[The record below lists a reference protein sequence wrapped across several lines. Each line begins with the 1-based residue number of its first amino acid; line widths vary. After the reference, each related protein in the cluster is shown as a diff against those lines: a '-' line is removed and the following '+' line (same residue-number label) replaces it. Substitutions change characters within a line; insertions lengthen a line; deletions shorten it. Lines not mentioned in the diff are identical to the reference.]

1 MGSFFDTLLAGTLHQ
16 WASLILPSQRIF
28 YLYLASAFVIAAIT
42 YFWFA
47 RRAAEDRPDGIEK
60 GLLGYLFD
68 PNIWW
73 HKSARQD
80 YLFFFVNGLIY
91 YGIIGQLMI
100 GGHVFYNAMGVGWE
114 SLFGLRGTP
123 VFEPNALSALAYTIV
138 FLLAVDLAVW
148 VTHYLQHK
156 VQVLWQ
162 FHQVHHSAEV
172 LTPATVYRMHPVDLF
187 FTGLVSVTLIAI
199 GFSGFVYLTG
209 SEPQQQTVMGVNIL
223 LFTFYLVGYNLR
235 HSHIWLS
242 YPPWLS
248 YILISPAQHQT
259 HHSID
264 AKHYDRNFGLVFAFW
279 DWLFGTLYVPRG
291 YEKLEFGIAKEEPNP
306 FGSVQEIYLK
316 PFVGAWRILAPEGAS
331 ALRRITVPLF
341 IGLAV
346 GGYTTFQYIAKATAS
361 EANLPSFHL
370 EELTWT
376 EVDLAL
382 AEGYRAILIPTGG
395 VEQNGPHMILGKHN
409 HVARAAAERIAQTH
423 GQMLVAPVIAHVPE
437 GAIAPAPT
445 GHMRWPGTISLPE
458 DVFEDVLEATAR
470 SLAAHGFET
479 IYFIGDSLLNQEPQA
494 RVAARL
500 DSDLSQAGTRVFHV
514 GDYYGANGQIDAL
527 LEQGFS
533 EGEIG
538 GHAGIRDTSELLAVH
553 PGGIR
558 RHPVPA
564 PAGRDAGYGGAPSK
578 ATAAIGQEMLRL
590 KVDAALAQIE
600 RLSDRTLANR

>member
-1 MGSFFDTLLAGTLHQ
+1 MGSFFDTLLAGTIQQ
-16 WASLILPSQRIF
+16 WTSLLFPTQRIF
-28 YLYLASAFVIAAIT
+28 YLYLASAFVIAAVT

-47 RRAAEDRPDGIEK
+47 ARDAKDRPDGIEK

-68 PNIWW
+68 PKIWW

-80 YLFFFVNGLIY
+80 YIFFFVNGLIY

-114 SLFGLRGTP
+114 TLFGLRDTP
-123 VFEPNALSALAYTIV
+123 VFEPNALTALAYTVV

-187 FTGLVSVTLIAI
+187 FTGLVSVTLIAV

-235 HSHIWLS
+235 HSHIWFS

-279 DWLFGTLYVPRG
+279 DWVFGTLYVPRG
-291 YEKLEFGIAKEEPNP
+291 YEKLEFGIAREEPNP
-306 FGSVQEIYLK
+306 FGSVQEIYLE

-331 ALRRITVPLF
+331 ALRRIAIPLC
-341 IGLAV
+341 IGVAV
-346 GGYTTFQYIAKATAS
+346 GGYTSFQYITKATAS
-361 EANLPSFHL
+361 EASLPSLHL
-370 EELTWT
+370 EDLTWT
-376 EVDLAL
+376 EVDQAL
-382 AEGYRAILIPTGG
+382 NEGYRAILIPTGG
-395 VEQNGPHMILGKHN
+395 IEQNGPHMILGKHN
-409 HVARAAAERIAQTH
+409 HVVRAAADRIARAH
-423 GQMLVAPVIAHVPE
+423 GHMLVAPVIAHVPE
-437 GAIAPAPT
+437 GDVSPVPT
-445 GHMRWPGTISLPE
+445 DHMRWPGTISLPE
-458 DVFEDVLEATAR
+458 DVFEDLLEATAR

-479 IYFIGDSLLNQEPQA
+479 IYFIGDSLLNQAPQA
-494 RVAARL
+494 RVAERL
-500 DSDLSQAGTRVFHV
+500 SAEWSGVGTQVTHL
-514 GDYYGANGQIDAL
+514 GAYYDGNGQTEAL
-527 LEQGFS
+527 LAQGYS
-533 EGEIG
+533 SQEIG

-553 PGGIR
+553 PDGVR

-564 PAGRDAGYGGAPSK
+564 PAERDPGYGGAPAK
-578 ATAAIGQEMLRL
+578 ASVEIGQEMLNL
-590 KVDAALAQIE
+590 KVQAALAQIRE
-600 RLSDRTLANR
+600 LHSADFALN